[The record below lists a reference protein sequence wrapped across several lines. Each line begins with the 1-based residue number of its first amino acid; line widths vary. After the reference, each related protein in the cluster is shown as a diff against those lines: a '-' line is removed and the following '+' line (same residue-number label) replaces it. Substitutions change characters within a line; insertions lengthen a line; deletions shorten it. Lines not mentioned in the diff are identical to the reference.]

1 MLGALELS
9 FAALAIEVLL
19 EFDDLMGQLFYFL
32 LVDVWEIVD
41 VGVVEFLD
49 RFSEFSV
56 YVYQLLQR
64 SLQSCV
70 LLVEKPVL
78 LPQVLDVCRKI

>member
-1 MLGALELS
+1 VLGALELS

-49 RFSEFSV
+49 RFS
-56 YVYQLLQR
+56 
-64 SLQSCV
+64 
-70 LLVEKPVL
+70 
-78 LPQVLDVCRKI
+78 